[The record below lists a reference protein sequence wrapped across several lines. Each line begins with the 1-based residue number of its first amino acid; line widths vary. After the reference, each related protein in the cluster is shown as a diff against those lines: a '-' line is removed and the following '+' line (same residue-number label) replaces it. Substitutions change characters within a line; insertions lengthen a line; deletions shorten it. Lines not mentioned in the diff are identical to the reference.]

1 MQVEPGTASA
11 RRRGGRPRAAA
22 ARPAAE
28 VVVDPDRMGRK
39 AKLAAAF
46 LRAIANEHRLLI
58 LCHLHR
64 GETSVTE
71 LEERLGLR
79 QAHLSQHLARLRGDG
94 LVRARRESRSVHYSL
109 GSREAR
115 LLVERLYE
123 LFCKA

>member
-1 MQVEPGTASA
+1 
-11 RRRGGRPRAAA
+11 
-22 ARPAAE
+22 
-28 VVVDPDRMGRK
+28 D
-39 AKLAAAF
+39 L
-46 LRAIANEHRLLI
+46 NEHRLLI